1 MFAAPDPSILDL
13 RFGHLGRLIK
23 QTSYAILFANK
34 DVATP
39 LSMIAIVGS
48 LFAFAGDISPVIKT
62 RTSISIFFM
71 L

>member
-1 MFAAPDPSILDL
+1 M
-13 RFGHLGRLIK
+13 
-23 QTSYAILFANK
+23 LFANK